1 MSKTEA
7 AVSGM
12 FIVKVPFVFKSLC
25 AFFDFGATHSYLSI
39 YSCCIELSL
48 EKERREKKKRIQNK
62 AGKNMSGGNYGAG
75 LSNRQVTEYL
85 VPCKRV
91 SMEVA
96 KHEFLGNLNQF
107 DISES
112 NIVLGM
118 S

>member
-1 MSKTEA
+1 M
-7 AVSGM
+7 
-12 FIVKVPFVFKSLC
+12 L
-25 AFFDFGATHSYLSI
+25 FFDFGATHSYLSI

-91 SMEVA
+91 SMEVT